1 MSQPRP
7 GDIVVRRKGI
17 VLHKGLVLADGRVLH
32 NSPFQGETTVSMTEF
47 AAGKRVYVEHQET
60 EVRNRALRRAQHLT
74 PRSYDL
80 LRNNCEHTVH
90 RLTSGRAE
98 SPQLRSWVVGIGMAS
113 AAFALTRHPGI
124 AAASL
129 ALGKRLM
136 ARGQRTRGL

>member
-7 GDIVVRRKGI
+7 GDIVSRRKG
-17 VLHKGLVLADGRVLH
+17 VVMHKGLVLADGRVLH
-32 NSPFQGETTVSMTEF
+32 NSPFTGETKVSMTEF
-47 AAGKRVYVEHQET
+47 AAGQRVYVEHQET
-60 EVRNRALRRAQHLT
+60 HTRKRALSRAEVSEPRR
-74 PRSYDL
+74 YDL

-98 SPQLRSWVVGIGMAS
+98 SPQLQSWLVGLGFAG

-136 ARGQRTRGL
+136 ARNRRREW